1 MRELSGLQF
10 GRALQARKSSK
21 ILHITQG
28 MKSERRRSKTL
39 LKQNKMPVT
48 IDNSTTTNGERV
60 HAVFSRN
67 AVGESRD
74 PQSSILAKYGVLLMQ
89 KSFGLLNFPQK
100 YGFSVNLKNLAKR
113 KPEIICIWW
122 CINTVKAKVTSQND
136 FLTIFLRPLFGTVP
150 VTGFNLVRVMLKMQ
164 VHDMHV
170 HLHTFCDKLYSLHHE
185 SPKNQDELSTCAE
198 SLHCDLL
205 RTGRAFGT
213 KWVALSYRTVEEV
226 QRSYIALWKY
236 QNLQHSSQMWG
247 STAGHFVGVIRTFAH
262 LQNRKCKLHKL
273 HTETTLSE
281 NYSVSRNRLGNVIVT
296 RRGLVQYLS

>member
-113 KPEIICIWW
+113 KPEIICI
-122 CINTVKAKVTSQND
+122 
-136 FLTIFLRPLFGTVP
+136 
-150 VTGFNLVRVMLKMQ
+150 
-164 VHDMHV
+164 
-170 HLHTFCDKLYSLHHE
+170 
-185 SPKNQDELSTCAE
+185 
-198 SLHCDLL
+198 
-205 RTGRAFGT
+205 
-213 KWVALSYRTVEEV
+213 
-226 QRSYIALWKY
+226 
-236 QNLQHSSQMWG
+236 
-247 STAGHFVGVIRTFAH
+247 
-262 LQNRKCKLHKL
+262 
-273 HTETTLSE
+273 
-281 NYSVSRNRLGNVIVT
+281 
-296 RRGLVQYLS
+296 